1 MIGPWTSGRTFRCK
15 IRTQK
20 LWRLSCCRRTSF
32 RLTRTW
38 CRCKQ
43 DLWKRHYCTCSLS
56 CCGCWCCLRCWNRC
70 RRCRVLTVDPTWPKI
85 EHFLKRKFM
94 LAKKIYLVLLYEI
107 INRYRLADNARYSVG
122 RLKYFI
128 TLLDTALSFLKK
140 MGQLPV
146 SFLFIF
152 VFSNSKFTEKNCR
165 RHQCSQ
171 SNTIPL
177 FNDRRQSRFRK
188 IVYDRLSGCCQ
199 KFAKLLEIRDLDFCI
214 KSVALWQINLLTRQ
228 IDI

>member
-1 MIGPWTSGRTFRCK
+1 MNQISTSSGNVLKKLMRYHKSSIKMIAFLLSCANSKKSFIIMIGPWTSGRTFRCK

-20 LWRLSCCRRTSF
+20 LWRLSCCQRTSF

-94 LAKKIYLVLLYEI
+94 LAEK
-107 INRYRLADNARYSVG
+107 
-122 RLKYFI
+122 FI
-128 TLLDTALSFLKK
+128 GCF
-140 MGQLPV
+140 
-146 SFLFIF
+146 
-152 VFSNSKFTEKNCR
+152 FTE
-165 RHQCSQ
+165 
-171 SNTIPL
+171 
-177 FNDRRQSRFRK
+177 
-188 IVYDRLSGCCQ
+188 
-199 KFAKLLEIRDLDFCI
+199 
-214 KSVALWQINLLTRQ
+214 
-228 IDI
+228 